1 MKVDKLSSIEVKTK
15 LSHQA
20 KDMDYSE
27 SKRRRF
33 TIAYHVMTEN
43 GGGAV
48 HYNIANIAQVK
59 PEK

>member
-1 MKVDKLSSIEVKTK
+1 
-15 LSHQA
+15 
-20 KDMDYSE
+20 MDYSE